1 MMSWFL
7 DSEGSDF
14 QALGGLRI
22 ARMAQFAST
31 ACFLACFLT
40 EISDVFLVVVFGGT
54 CVGSWE
60 VDFAEGPVAFVQ
72 YLE

>member
-1 MMSWFL
+1 MVLRFRRFRLPSAWRFE
-7 DSEGSDF
+7 DSKDGTVCKHS
-14 QALGGLRI
+14 L
-22 ARMAQFAST
+22 
-31 ACFLACFLT
+31 FLACFLT